1 MIIPLLERLSD
12 DTRAE
17 IERLM
22 RVRSYNPNEEIVSYQ
37 NTEKDLFI
45 IREGS
50 VRVTIY
56 SENGKMVDFRTMSDG
71 AMFGE
76 IAAIDGGPR
85 SASVI
90 ATEPCRIGRITSEQF
105 WTLARSNAEFNEA
118 LMMHL
123 TGMVRTLTNR
133 VLEYST
139 LHGPRRLVLEIIRL
153 AEDAG
158 VGDGRVE
165 LDLFPTHHDLAA
177 RISSHREAVSRQM
190 SELVRGGLLSKQG
203 RRIVVTD
210 LEALRK
216 LCSAPD

>member
-1 MIIPLLERLSD
+1 MSD
-12 DTRAE
+12 ETRAE
-17 IERLM
+17 IERLT

-37 NTEKDLFI
+37 NTEKDLFL
-45 IREGS
+45 IREGV

-56 SENGKMVDFRTMSDG
+56 SENGKMVDFRTMGEG

-90 ATEPCRIGRITSEQF
+90 AMEACKIARITSDQF
-105 WTLARSNAEFNEA
+105 WTLAQTNPEFNEA
-118 LMMHL
+118 LLMHL
-123 TGMVRTLTNR
+123 TGMVLTLTNR

-153 AEDAG
+153 AEEAG
-158 VGDGRVE
+158 ADDGRVE
-165 LDLFPTHHDLAA
+165 LELFPTHHDLAA

-190 SELVRGGLLSKQG
+190 SELVRSGLLSKHG
-203 RRIVVTD
+203 RRIVVPD
-210 LEALRK
+210 IGALRK
-216 LCSAPD
+216 LCAAPD